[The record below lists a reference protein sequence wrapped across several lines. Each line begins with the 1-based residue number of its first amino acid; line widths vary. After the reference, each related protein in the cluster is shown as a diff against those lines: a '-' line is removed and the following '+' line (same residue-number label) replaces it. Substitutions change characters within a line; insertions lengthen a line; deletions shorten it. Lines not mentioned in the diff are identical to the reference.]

1 MTEVLPTPPP
11 EGSPAQ
17 LVARP
22 LHTAILVAVF
32 LAIAAAGGIFQAHG
46 PSVGGAGATRPD
58 VVPLYAS
65 LLLLEWGLVYF
76 VWRGIRRRGTR
87 VRDLIGGR
95 WAGPGDLARDAAVA
109 ALLWLLWLG
118 IQRGFDLWFGADH
131 ARSVAPLLPRGF
143 VEVPLWIALSLSA
156 GFCEELVF
164 RGYLQRQFG
173 ALARNRPAGVVLQ
186 AVLFGVGHAYEGLGA
201 VAKIIAFGL
210 LYGSVALWRRSL
222 RPGMIAHAWSDI
234 WSGWL
239 GLL

>member
-1 MTEVLPTPPP
+1 MTDLPPTPPP
-11 EGSPAQ
+11 EGAAPR

-22 LHTAILVAVF
+22 LHTAIFVAIF
-32 LAIAAAGGIFQAHG
+32 LGIALAGGVFQSHG
-46 PSVGGAGATRPD
+46 PTGGAGAGRPS

-65 LLLLEWGLVYF
+65 LLLLEWLLVYV
-76 VWRGIRRRGTR
+76 VWRGIRRGGTR

-95 WAGPGDLARDAAVA
+95 WSGPGDLARDAGLAAV
-109 ALLWLLWLG
+109 LWLLWLG
-118 IQRGFDLWFGADH
+118 IQRGFDLWIGPDH
-131 ARSVAPLLPRGF
+131 ARSVEQFLPRGL

-173 ALARNRPAGVVLQ
+173 ALARGRPAGVVLQ
-186 AVLFGVGHAYEGLGA
+186 AILFGVGHAYEGIGA
-201 VAKIIAFGL
+201 VGKIILFGL